1 MPGLRGM
8 ERTMQLDLDHPHV
21 FASDIDATVKW
32 WTEMLGAKVVFD
44 VEFMGVR
51 NVRMTVGRGAII
63 FMAQAPKVV
72 GPGSVHHL
80 GIATDDLAGLVAS
93 LEAKGVKLY
102 QPIIEAGTL
111 KIALVVAPDEVML
124 ELFEASGR

>member
-1 MPGLRGM
+1 
-8 ERTMQLDLDHPHV
+8 MQVDLDHPHV
-21 FASDIDATVKW
+21 FASDIDGTVKW

-111 KIALVVAPDEVML
+111 KIALVMAPDEVML